1 MSVKKKRTIAV
12 LMRFVI
18 TPKDIISIITL
29 MIIQEKNNKNR
40 QIFERFWGFK
50 MSVEGGSD
58 RQQAG
63 FFMIAAVGFPHGNV
77 KFFQTF
83 I

>member
-1 MSVKKKRTIAV
+1 MSVKKERTIAV

-29 MIIQEKNNKNR
+29 MIIQEENNKNR

-63 FFMIAAVGFPHGNV
+63 FLIIAAVGFPH
-77 KFFQTF
+77 
-83 I
+83 